1 MNWIAVHD
9 NVTGGKLRGLR
20 KKLSCSEAEA
30 LGILILLWLW
40 ARKNADAE
48 GMIPNTDLED
58 VEVIF
63 TSTLPENLSPEVVV
77 SALHEDGWIESE
89 DGTLYIHDWSE
100 WQRYSYSHE
109 VQKVKDRERQRKF
122 REKKRAEAPKID
134 CHGDSNG
141 DSNGDTPL
149 KPPDEPK
156 PPKRKTEGE
165 PKKKYADFVSMKES
179 EYQKLVD
186 KYGEPFSK
194 KCIEV
199 LDNYKGAKGKKYK
212 EDYRAILSWVVDSV
226 REKNPELVRKETTS
240 FSGNPFR
247 QAR

>member
-63 TSTLPENLSPEVVV
+63 TSTLPDELSPKKVVE
-77 SALHEDGWIESE
+77 ALHEDGWIETE
-89 DGTLYIHDWSE
+89 GDTLYIHDWSE

-122 REKKRAEAPKID
+122 REKKRAAVEAPKVG

-141 DSNGDTPL
+141 DSNGDTP
-149 KPPDEPK
+149 PK
-156 PPKRKTEGE
+156 PPKP
-165 PKKKYADFVSMKES
+165 PKKKVEEPKIKYSDFVSMTEVQ
-179 EYQKLVD
+179 YQKLVES
-186 KYGEPFSK
+186 YSEPFAK
-194 KCIEV
+194 KCVEV
-199 LDNYKGAKGKKYK
+199 LDNYKGSSGKKYK
-212 EDYRAILSWVVDSV
+212 DDYRAILNWVVDRV
-226 REKNPELVRKETTS
+226 KEKHPELVRRETTS

>member
-63 TSTLPENLSPEVVV
+63 TSTLPDELSPKKVVE
-77 SALHEDGWIESE
+77 ALHEDGWIETE
-89 DGTLYIHDWSE
+89 GDTLYIHDWSE

-122 REKKRAEAPKID
+122 REKKRAAVEAPKVE

-141 DSNGDTPL
+141 DSNGDTP
-149 KPPDEPK
+149 PK
-156 PPKRKTEGE
+156 PPKP
-165 PKKKYADFVSMKES
+165 PKKKVEEPKIKFGDFVSMTEAQ
-179 EYQKLVD
+179 YQKLVES
-186 KYGEPFSK
+186 YGEPFAK

-199 LDNYKGAKGKKYK
+199 LDNYKGSSGKKYK
-212 EDYRAILSWVVDSV
+212 DDYRAILNWVVDRV
-226 REKNPELVRKETTS
+226 KEKHPELVRKETTS

-247 QAR
+247 KAR